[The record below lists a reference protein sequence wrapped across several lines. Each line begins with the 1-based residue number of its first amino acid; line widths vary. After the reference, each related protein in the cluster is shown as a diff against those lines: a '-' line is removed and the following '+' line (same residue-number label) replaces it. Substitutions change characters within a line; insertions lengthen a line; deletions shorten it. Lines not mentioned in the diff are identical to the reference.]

1 MLVSQNFNLN
11 TMFPTLQTRARFI
24 GAFILLSLG
33 AWVLH
38 SYLSYLA
45 WSVVIG
51 ICTWPLY
58 QRLLKGNAEQGKLNW
73 AAWLLTLLIAMIILA
88 PLSYGLLRLA
98 QEAQTLSQ
106 LLTDVK
112 SINIPPPVWLTSLPV
127 IGLWLQQS
135 WINLLSSSTVHHD
148 ILQWLSTSNAGTYS
162 QHIAGHLLHYF
173 FGFFIL
179 LVALF
184 SVYQYG
190 NYLAQKTVSSHQHIF
205 GAQSLRYIQHAT
217 ATLRSTVNGL
227 LLIGLAKGLLLGL
240 AYALVGLSHPAM
252 LGAITGIFAMI
263 PYAAKLIFTSCA
275 LVLIVNGEALLGS
288 GLFVYGMILTL
299 IADNYVRPVLIGKAV
314 QLPFIWTLLG
324 IFGGMECLGLLGL
337 FLGPALMA
345 VLISIWR
352 DWVELINKPES
363 DLRSS

>member
-1 MLVSQNFNLN
+1 MSS
-11 TMFPTLQTRARFI
+11 TLQARARFI
-24 GAFILLSLG
+24 GAFILICLG

-45 WSVVIG
+45 WSVVLG

-58 QRLLKGNAEQGKLNW
+58 QRLLKGNTEQGKLNW
-73 AAWLLTLLIAMIILA
+73 AAWLLTLLIALIILA

-106 LLTDVK
+106 LFTDVK
-112 SINIPPPVWLTSLPV
+112 SINIPAPAWLASLPV

-135 WINLLSSSTVHHD
+135 WVTILNSSTAQHD
-148 ILQWLSTSNAGTYS
+148 ILQWLSSSNAATYS
-162 QHIAGHLLHYF
+162 QHIAGHLVHYF

-179 LVALF
+179 LVALS

-190 NYLAQKTVSSHQHIF
+190 LYLVQKTMNSHQHIF
-205 GAQSLRYIQHAT
+205 GVQSLRYIQHAT

-227 LLIGLAKGLLLGL
+227 LLIGLAKGLLLGA
-240 AYALVGLSHPAM
+240 AYAVVGLSHPAM

-275 LVLIVNGEALLGS
+275 LVLIVNGEPLLGS

-324 IFGGMECLGLLGL
+324 IFGGMECFGLLGL

-352 DWVELINKPES
+352 DWVELINKPEALIES
-363 DLRSS
+363 P

>member
-1 MLVSQNFNLN
+1 MSF
-11 TMFPTLQTRARFI
+11 TLQARARFI
-24 GAFILLSLG
+24 GAFILLCLG
-33 AWVLH
+33 VWVLH

-45 WSVVIG
+45 WSLVLG

-58 QRLLKGNAEQGKLNW
+58 QRLLKGNTGQGKLNW
-73 AAWLLTLLIAMIILA
+73 AAWLLTLLIAFIILA

-98 QEAQTLSQ
+98 QEAQSLSQ
-106 LLTDVK
+106 LLSDVK

-127 IGLWLQQS
+127 VGIWLQQS
-135 WINLLSSSTVHHD
+135 WVTLLSSSTAHHD
-148 ILQWLSTSNAGTYS
+148 FMQWLSTSNAGAYS

-179 LVALF
+179 LVALS

-190 NYLAQKTVSSHQHIF
+190 AYLAQKTISSHHHIF
-205 GAQSLRYIQHAT
+205 GAQSLRYIDHAT

-227 LLIGLAKGLLLGL
+227 LLIGLAKGLLLGG

-275 LVLIVNGEALLGS
+275 VVLIVNGETMLGS

-324 IFGGMECLGLLGL
+324 IFGGMECFGWLGL

-345 VLISIWR
+345 VLFSIWR
-352 DWVELINKPES
+352 DWAELINKSEFVIA
-363 DLRSS
+363 SS

>member
-1 MLVSQNFNLN
+1 MSL
-11 TMFPTLQTRARFI
+11 TLQARARFI
-24 GAFILLSLG
+24 GAVILFCLG

-38 SYLSYLA
+38 AYLSYLA
-45 WSVVIG
+45 WAVVLG

-58 QRLLKGNAEQGKLNW
+58 QRLIKDNAEQGQSNW
-73 AAWLLTLLIAMIILA
+73 AAWLLTVVIALIILA
-88 PLSYGLLRLA
+88 PVSYGLLRLA
-98 QEAQTLSQ
+98 QEAQAMSQ

-112 SINIPPPVWLTSLPV
+112 SIDIPPPAWLTSLPV
-127 IGLWLQQS
+127 VGLWLQQS
-135 WINLLSSSTVHHD
+135 WLTLVNSSTVHHD
-148 ILQWLSTSNAGTYS
+148 ILQWLSNSHAGAYS
-162 QHIAGHLLHYF
+162 QHIAGHLVHYF

-184 SVYQYG
+184 SVYQFG
-190 NYLAQKTVSSHQHIF
+190 VYLVEKTLSSHRYIF
-205 GAQSLRYIQHAT
+205 GAQSLRYIHHAT

-227 LLIGLAKGLLLGL
+227 LLIGIAKGLLLGA
-240 AYALVGLSHPAM
+240 AYGLVGLSHPAM

-275 LVLIVNGEALLGS
+275 LVLMVNGEPLLGS

-299 IADNYVRPVLIGKAV
+299 IADNYVRPILIGKAV

-324 IFGGMECLGLLGL
+324 IFGGMECFGLLGL

>member
-1 MLVSQNFNLN
+1 MSF
-11 TMFPTLQTRARFI
+11 TLQSRARVI
-24 GAFILLSLG
+24 GAFLLLSLG

-45 WSVVIG
+45 WSVVLG

-58 QRLLKGNAEQGKLNW
+58 QRLLKGNTDQGKLTW
-73 AAWLLTLLIAMIILA
+73 AAWLLTLLIAFIMLA

-98 QEAQTLSQ
+98 QEAQALSQ

-112 SINIPPPVWLTSLPV
+112 SINIPPPAWLISLPV

-135 WINLLSSSTVHHD
+135 WVTFVSSSTAHHD
-148 ILQWLSTSNAGTYS
+148 ILQWLSTNNAGAYS
-162 QHIAGHLLHYF
+162 QYVASHLVHYF

-179 LVALF
+179 LVALS

-190 NYLAQKTVSSHQHIF
+190 TYLAQKTINSQQHIF

-227 LLIGLAKGLLLGL
+227 LLIGLAKGLLLGA
-240 AYALVGLSHPAM
+240 AYAVVGLSHPAM

-299 IADNYVRPVLIGKAV
+299 ITDNYVRPVLIGKAV

-324 IFGGMECLGLLGL
+324 IFGGMECFGLLGL

-352 DWVELINKPES
+352 DWVELINKPET
-363 DLRSS
+363 LIESS

>member
-1 MLVSQNFNLN
+1 MSF
-11 TMFPTLQTRARFI
+11 TLQARARFI
-24 GAFILLSLG
+24 GALILLCLG
-33 AWVLH
+33 TWVLH

-45 WSVVIG
+45 WSLVLG

-58 QRLLKGNAEQGKLNW
+58 QRLLKGNTKQGKLNW
-73 AAWLLTLLIAMIILA
+73 AAWLLTLLIAFIILA

-98 QEAQTLSQ
+98 QEAQSLSQ
-106 LLTDVK
+106 LLSDVK
-112 SINIPPPVWLTSLPV
+112 SINIPPPVWLTTLPV
-127 IGLWLQQS
+127 VGTWLQQS
-135 WINLLSSSTVHHD
+135 WVTLLSSSTAHHD
-148 ILQWLSTSNAGTYS
+148 FLLWLSTSNAGAYS

-179 LVALF
+179 LVALS

-190 NYLAQKTVSSHQHIF
+190 TYLAQKTLSSHQHIF
-205 GAQSLRYIQHAT
+205 GAQSVRYIDHAT

-227 LLIGLAKGLLLGL
+227 LLIGLAKGLLLGG

-275 LVLIVNGEALLGS
+275 VVLIVNGETMLGS

-324 IFGGMECLGLLGL
+324 IFGGMECFGLLGL

-352 DWVELINKPES
+352 DWAELINKS
-363 DLRSS
+363 KAGLASS

>member
-1 MLVSQNFNLN
+1 MSL
-11 TMFPTLQTRARFI
+11 TLQTRARFI
-24 GAFILLSLG
+24 GAFILLGLG
-33 AWVLH
+33 SWVLH

-45 WSVVIG
+45 WSVVLG

-58 QRLLKGNAEQGKLNW
+58 QRLLNVKTGQGKSNW

-98 QEAQTLSQ
+98 QEAQALSQ
-106 LLTDVK
+106 LLTEVK
-112 SINIPPPVWLTSLPV
+112 SINIPPPTWLTSLPV

-135 WINLLSSSTVHHD
+135 WVSLLSSSTAHHD

-162 QHIAGHLLHYF
+162 QYVAGHLLHYF

-184 SVYQYG
+184 SVYQHG
-190 NYLAQKTVSSHQHIF
+190 IYLAKKTFCCHEHLF

-227 LLIGLAKGLLLGL
+227 LLIGLAKGLLLGG

-275 LVLIVNGEALLGS
+275 LVLIANGETLLGS
-288 GLFVYGMILTL
+288 CLFVYGMILTL
-299 IADNYVRPVLIGKAV
+299 IADNYVRPILIGKAV

-324 IFGGMECLGLLGL
+324 IFGGMECFGLLGL

-352 DWVELINKPES
+352 DWVELINKPQAI
-363 DLRSS
+363 LSS